1 MGKVRFS
8 PGGATLLMHLNFLLP
23 AGVAAAEE
31 TADTNYFQ
39 FVICGCGCQEA
50 VGFSGWGPWE
60 IRTRC

>member
-1 MGKVRFS
+1 
-8 PGGATLLMHLNFLLP
+8 MHLNFLLP